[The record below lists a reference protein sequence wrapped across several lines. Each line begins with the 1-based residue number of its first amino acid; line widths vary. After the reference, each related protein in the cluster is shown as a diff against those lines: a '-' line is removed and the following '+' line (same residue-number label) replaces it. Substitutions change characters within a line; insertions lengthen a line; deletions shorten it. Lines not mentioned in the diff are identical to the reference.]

1 MGGLYLLEKLR
12 KNCQQKTAQENLGG
26 GLRHPLFS
34 PLLRQ
39 ENYLAFFK
47 KIEINRNWVTFSF

>member
-1 MGGLYLLEKLR
+1 MGGLYLLEKHR
-12 KNCQQKTAQENLGG
+12 KNCQQNTDQETLGG
-26 GLRHPLFS
+26 SLKHPLFS

-39 ENYLAFFK
+39 ENYPAFFK